1 MISKPDDLPSDLV
14 SAPAA
19 LQVERE
25 ARLQAEAVAAS
36 ARAELS
42 DNEALIAHLE
52 LRIEKLKRELYGPRS
67 ERTAR
72 LLEQLELE
80 LEELATTAS
89 EDELAAQA
97 AAAKTQNVRPFTRKR
112 PVRKPWPDDIEHERV
127 VIEAPTSCACCGG
140 SRLAKIGEDVTK
152 TLEEIPRRFKLIET
166 VREKFTCRDCEKISQ
181 PPAPFHATPRGFIG
195 PQLLATILFDKF
207 GMHIPLNRQSVR
219 FRAEG
224 IDLPLSTLA
233 DQVGHGTFAVMP
245 LFHLIE
251 RHVLAA
257 ERLHG
262 DDTTIRILAKGKCT
276 TGRIWTYVRDDRP
289 FAGPAPPAAV
299 YYASSDRRGEHPQKH
314 LAAFAGILQAD
325 CYSGFEPLFDP
336 QTKARPITPAFCF
349 AHARRGFFE
358 LADIEKNAREGKK
371 GKPVSPI
378 ALEVVRRLDALFEIE
393 RAINGRGAD
402 ERRAERQEQS
412 RPLLEDMHAWLLRER
427 ETLSRSSEVLKP
439 INYMLRRWDDFAR
452 FLDDGRIC
460 LTNNCAERALRGV
473 ALGRRNWTFAGSQR
487 GADRAAIM
495 LTMITTCRLNEVDP
509 EGLAR
514 RHPRPHRRSSSF
526 ASARTAALGME
537 APAPSRQAR
546 RSAGRLTFTQCYR
559 RARRARAHASIGRSS
574 SYAYVV
580 GGPACNMRSVMKGA
594 DRNVITDVVDP
605 LRTWPGAVVGAT
617 MSRLRSWRNSLRP
630 AVVSEVARRHEISPQ
645 QLSVWRKAARDGLL
659 KLLDGAEPVATRP
672 SRTAAI

>member
-1 MISKPDDLPSDLV
+1 MTSKPDDLPSDLA
-14 SAPAA
+14 SAYLA
-19 LQVERE
+19 LLAERE
-25 ARLQAEAVAAS
+25 ALQAERDVAVADAAN

-42 DNEALIAHLE
+42 DSEVLIAHLE
-52 LRIEKLKRELYGPRS
+52 LRIEKLKRELHGPRS

-80 LEELATTAS
+80 LEELATTAT
-89 EDELAAQA
+89 ENELAAQA
-97 AAAKTQNVRPFTRKR
+97 AAAKAQSVSAFTRKR
-112 PVRKPWPDDIEHERV
+112 PVRKPWPDDIERERV
-127 VIEAPTSCACCGG
+127 VIEAPTTCACCGG
-140 SRLAKIGEDVTK
+140 SRLAKVGEDVTK
-152 TLEEIPRRFKLIET
+152 TLEEIPRRFKVIET

-181 PPAPFHATPRGFIG
+181 PPSPFHATPRGFIG
-195 PQLLATILFDKF
+195 PQLLATMLFDKF

-219 FRAEG
+219 FKAER

-245 LFHLIE
+245 LFQLIE

-299 YYASSDRRGEHPQKH
+299 YYASGNRRGEHPQRH

-325 CYSGFEPLFDP
+325 CYGGFEPLFDP
-336 QTKARPITPAFCF
+336 KRKAMPITPAFCL

-358 LADIEKNAREGKK
+358 LADIEKAAREGK

-378 ALEVVRRLDALFEIE
+378 ALEAVRRLDALFEIE

-402 ERRAERQEQS
+402 ERRAVRQERS
-412 RPLLEDMHAWLLRER
+412 KPLLDDMHAWLLRER
-427 ETLSRSSEVLKP
+427 ESLSRSAEVLKP
-439 INYMLRRWDDFAR
+439 MNYMLKRWDDFVR

-460 LTNNCAERALRGV
+460 LTNNCAERALRGI

-495 LTMITTCRLNEVDP
+495 LTMITTCRLNDVDP
-509 EGLAR
+509 KAWLADVLAR
-514 RHPRPHRRSSSF
+514 
-526 ASARTAALGME
+526 
-537 APAPSRQAR
+537 
-546 RSAGRLTFTQCYR
+546 
-559 RARRARAHASIGRSS
+559 I
-574 SYAYVV
+574 
-580 GGPACNMRSVMKGA
+580 A
-594 DRNVITDVVDP
+594 DLPT
-605 LRTWPGAVVGAT
+605 
-617 MSRLRSWRNSLRP
+617 SRLR
-630 AVVSEVARRHEISPQ
+630 E
-645 QLSVWRKAARDGLL
+645 LL
-659 KLLDGAEPVATRP
+659 PWEWKLLHQAGKSADQQ
-672 SRTAAI
+672 AA

>member
-1 MISKPDDLPSDLV
+1 MTSKPDDLPSDLA
-14 SAPAA
+14 SAYLA
-19 LQVERE
+19 LLAERE
-25 ARLQAEAVAAS
+25 ALQAERDVAVADAAN

-42 DNEALIAHLE
+42 DSEVMIAHLE
-52 LRIEKLKRELYGPRS
+52 LRIEKLKRELHGQRS

-72 LLEQLELE
+72 LIEQLELE
-80 LEELATTAS
+80 LEELVTTAS
-89 EDELAAQA
+89 EDELAAQV
-97 AAAKTQNVRPFTRKR
+97 AAAKTQHVRPFMRKR
-112 PVRKPWPDDIEHERV
+112 PVRQPWPDDIEHERV
-127 VIEAPTSCACCGG
+127 VIDPPTNCACCGG
-140 SRLAKIGEDVTK
+140 SRLAKVGEDVTK
-152 TLEEIPRRFKLIET
+152 TLEEIPRRFKVIET

-219 FRAEG
+219 FKAER

-245 LFHLIE
+245 LFQLIE

-299 YYASSDRRGEHPQKH
+299 YYASGDRRGEHPQKH

-325 CYSGFEPLFDP
+325 CYGGFEPLFDP
-336 QTKARPITPAFCF
+336 KRKAMPITPAFCL

-358 LADIEKNAREGKK
+358 LADIEKTAREGLK

-378 ALEVVRRLDALFEIE
+378 ALEAVRRLDALFEID
-393 RAINGRGAD
+393 RAINGRSAD
-402 ERRAERQEQS
+402 ERRAVRQERS
-412 RPLLEDMHAWLLRER
+412 KPLLDDMHAWLLRER

-460 LTNNCAERALRGV
+460 LTNNCAERALRGI

-495 LTMITTCRLNEVDP
+495 LTMITTCRLNDVDP
-509 EGLAR
+509 KAWLADVLAR
-514 RHPRPHRRSSSF
+514 
-526 ASARTAALGME
+526 
-537 APAPSRQAR
+537 
-546 RSAGRLTFTQCYR
+546 
-559 RARRARAHASIGRSS
+559 I
-574 SYAYVV
+574 
-580 GGPACNMRSVMKGA
+580 A
-594 DRNVITDVVDP
+594 DLPT
-605 LRTWPGAVVGAT
+605 
-617 MSRLRSWRNSLRP
+617 SRLR
-630 AVVSEVARRHEISPQ
+630 E
-645 QLSVWRKAARDGLL
+645 LL
-659 KLLDGAEPVATRP
+659 PWEWKLLRQADKPAGQQ
-672 SRTAAI
+672 AA